1 MELGFGCVEAPY
13 TPSAQ
18 GRGGPAEGAGPR
30 AFAAPPA
37 WLRAGPP
44 SLRWLLAWGR
54 CQEHDASCVHAV
66 PLACGVGPREMPA
79 LGGSGVLSW
88 ASHKVS
94 EGRVHS
100 SETTGGGVLRL
111 GGSHMKGTLEEEP
124 GLDLTRRR
132 EGAEPQGPVEGSRE
146 GPGVGGRRR
155 GRGCSVDRAGLL
167 LKGPGIKR

>member
-18 GRGGPAEGAGPR
+18 GRGRPAEGAGPR

-66 PLACGVGPREMPA
+66 PRPWLLACGVGPGEMPA
-79 LGGSGVLSW
+79 PGGSGVLSW
-88 ASHKVS
+88 ASQKVA
-94 EGRVHS
+94 EGRVH
-100 SETTGGGVLRL
+100 GL
-111 GGSHMKGTLEEEP
+111 GDNG
-124 GLDLTRRR
+124 R
-132 EGAEPQGPVEGSRE
+132 EVFS
-146 GPGVGGRRR
+146 
-155 GRGCSVDRAGLL
+155 D
-167 LKGPGIKR
+167 